1 MHYLLIHKRVPY
13 TTLPM
18 GDTIK
23 DCLEEVNKSA
33 DEMYEQLTLQKKAHE
48 SDPRADQRWI

>member
-1 MHYLLIHKRVPY
+1 M
-13 TTLPM
+13 PM

-33 DEMYEQLTLQKKAHE
+33 EEMYEQLTLQKKAHE

>member
-1 MHYLLIHKRVPY
+1 MHYLLIHKRVLY
-13 TTLPM
+13 TTMPM

>member
-1 MHYLLIHKRVPY
+1 ML
-13 TTLPM
+13 M

-48 SDPRADQRWI
+48 SDSPADQRWI